1 PHPHL
6 RSRPPVRRSPERV
19 GSAHLACDVCDRGS
33 GECAGMSALEA
44 AIARWE
50 AMTGK
55 PFRDPE
61 PTTEEIEQARA
72 RADEA
77 MMGSVWCF
85 LAQEGE
91 RVLQET
97 DNANA

>member
-1 PHPHL
+1 
-6 RSRPPVRRSPERV
+6 
-19 GSAHLACDVCDRGS
+19 
-33 GECAGMSALEA
+33 MSALEA

-61 PTTEEIEQARA
+61 PTAEEIEQARA

-77 MMGSVWCF
+77 MMGPVWCF
-85 LAQEGE
+85 LAEEGRKAIE
-91 RVLQET
+91 GGEHG
-97 DNANA
+97 